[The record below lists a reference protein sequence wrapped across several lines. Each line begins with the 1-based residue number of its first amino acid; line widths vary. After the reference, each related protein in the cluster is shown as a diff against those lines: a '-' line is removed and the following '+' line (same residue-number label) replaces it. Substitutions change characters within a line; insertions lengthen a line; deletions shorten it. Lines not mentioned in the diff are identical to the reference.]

1 MTLTLTL
8 ALSMSLSAC
17 GRAEKGRLEAA
28 KSLFDKRDLAA
39 ATIELKNVLQARP
52 EQAEAR
58 FLLGHA
64 LLLGGDALGAE
75 VELRRALGAGHPA
88 DEVLPVLA
96 TALVAL
102 QRFAPLIREFGDAE
116 PGPPGATAE
125 LKTQLAIAHMAQGE
139 LTRAEALLGT
149 ALQRAPEHRT
159 ALEVQARLRAA
170 RGDTA
175 AALVTVDGLLAKKAD
190 DAPAWSLRGDIL
202 LHAGAQSQ
210 AQATEAYRRSLA
222 ADGTLLQAHTGLI
235 ALHLAAGDAEA
246 ARAQWQQ
253 LQAMRPGHPQTRFYE
268 AVLGLQRG
276 DFLKTREIAQ
286 QLIRNAPD
294 NPRLQMLAGQAEL
307 AAGAWAQAESYLNK
321 AVLLAPGT
329 PQPRRVLA
337 QAYLTVGQ
345 PRRAL
350 EQLAPLIG
358 MRSRDAEAITLA
370 GRAHLMAGDTASAET
385 AFARVAEMN
394 PKTAGL
400 QTGLALAR
408 LGQAQGTGQ
417 FEAGLAALEN
427 AAGADR
433 ATDGDLALVNA
444 RLRSKQYPA
453 ALTAIDNLARKT
465 PGSPLPDLL
474 RGRIALAKGQR
485 DAARTHWEAAL
496 KTSPQYLPA
505 LAALNELDLARS
517 QPEAA
522 HARMAAAAR
531 REPGNAA
538 LLLAR
543 ADLAGRT
550 GAGKAQVVDLLR
562 QAVRASPNDPE
573 ARVRL
578 VDYALALSDA
588 GLAMTE
594 AQAAASALPEH
605 PAVLDRLG
613 LAQQR
618 SGDLQQAATTF
629 GKLAGVQ
636 PRLAASYLRLVDV
649 NLALGRH
656 EAAAQQARRAL
667 ELEPDNLLAHRA
679 AAFAALRNERPTD
692 ALTLARTAQKRWPAA
707 GAQLEAEL
715 QMAARNAEGA
725 IAALR
730 TALAAA
736 PAHGEVAIQLH
747 LALLS
752 SGRAAEAEAHA
763 QAWLARRGH
772 DGAFLLHLGNLAAS
786 QGDWAR
792 AEARFQ
798 QVLAR
803 EPQQVQALN
812 NLAHALAAQNKPEGV
827 KLAQRALALAPGQPP
842 LMDTLAFAQA
852 AAGQVTEALAL
863 QKAVVEMSPDEP
875 EYRLSLARL
884 QIRAG
889 DKAAARETLGLL
901 ARRGAAWPRQGE
913 VTRLLAQAQ

>member
-1 MTLTLTL
+1 L
-8 ALSMSLSAC
+8 ALALALSLSAC
-17 GRAEKGRLEAA
+17 GRADKGRLEAA
-28 KSLFDKRDLAA
+28 RSLFDKRDLAA

-88 DEVLPVLA
+88 DQVLPVLA
-96 TALVAL
+96 SALVAL
-102 QRFAPLIREFGDAE
+102 QRFAPLLREFGDHELAA
-116 PGPPGATAE
+116 PAAAAE

-139 LTRAEALLGT
+139 LERADKLLDA
-149 ALQRAPEHRT
+149 ALQRTPEHRT

-170 RGDTA
+170 RGDA
-175 AALVTVDGLLAKKAD
+175 RSALATVDGLLAKKAD

-202 LHAGAQSQ
+202 LHTGTEAHAAAS
-210 AQATEAYRRSLA
+210 EAYRRALA
-222 ADGTLLQAHTGLI
+222 ADPSLLQAHTGLV
-235 ALHLAAGDAEA
+235 ALHLASGDVDA
-246 ARAQWQQ
+246 ARQQWQQ

-268 AVLGLQRG
+268 AVLALQRG
-276 DFLKTREIAQ
+276 DLFKTRDIAQ
-286 QLIRNAPD
+286 QLTRNAPD

-307 AAGAWAQAESYLNK
+307 AAGAWVQAESYLNK

-370 GRAHLMAGDTASAET
+370 GRAHLMAGDTTAAEI
-385 AFARVAEMN
+385 AFARVMELN

-408 LGQAQGTGQ
+408 LGQAQGAGQ
-417 FEAGLAALEN
+417 WEAGLAALEN
-427 AAGADR
+427 AAGGDRSAD
-433 ATDGDLALVNA
+433 ADLALVSA
-444 RLRSKQYPA
+444 RLQRRQYPG
-453 ALTAIDNLARKT
+453 ALAAIDSLARKT

-474 RGRIALAKGQR
+474 RGRIAQAQGQR
-485 DAARTHWEAAL
+485 AAAQAHWEAAL

-505 LAALNELDLARS
+505 LAALNELDLAERR
-517 QPEAA
+517 PEAA
-522 HARMAAAAR
+522 RERLAAASK

-538 LLLAR
+538 LLLAL

-562 QAVRASPNDPE
+562 QAVRANPNDAE

-578 VDYALALSDA
+578 VDYALALSDHR
-588 GLAMTE
+588 LAITE

-618 SGDLQQAATTF
+618 GGDLQQAATTF

-636 PRLAASYLRLVDV
+636 PRLAASHLRLVDV

-656 EAAAQQARRAL
+656 DAAAQQARRAL

-679 AAFAALRNERPTD
+679 AAFAALRGGRAAD
-692 ALTLARTAQKRWPAA
+692 ALTLAQAAQKRWPAA

-730 TALAAA
+730 RALAVA
-736 PAHGEVAIQLH
+736 PGSSELAIQLH
-747 LALLS
+747 LALLAG
-752 SGRAAEAEAHA
+752 GRAAEADAHA
-763 QAWLARRGH
+763 QARLARGAH

-786 QGDWAR
+786 QNDWAR
-792 AEARFQ
+792 AEARFR
-798 QVLAR
+798 QVLTR

-812 NLAHALAAQNKPEGV
+812 NLAYALAAQNKAGGV
-827 KLAQRALALAPGQPP
+827 KLAERALALAPNQPA

-852 AAGQVTEALAL
+852 AAGQLVEALAL
-863 QKAVVEMSPDEP
+863 QKAVVEMAPDEP
-875 EYRLSLARL
+875 EFRLSLARL

-889 DKAAARETLGLL
+889 DKAAARETLALL
-901 ARRGAAWPRQGE
+901 AKRGAGWPRQTE
-913 VTRLLAQAQ
+913 VARLLQQLEGS